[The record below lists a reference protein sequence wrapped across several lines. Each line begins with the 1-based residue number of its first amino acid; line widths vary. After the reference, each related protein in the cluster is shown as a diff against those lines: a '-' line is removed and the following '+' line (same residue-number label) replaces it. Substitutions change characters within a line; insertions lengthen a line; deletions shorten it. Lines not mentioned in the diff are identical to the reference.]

1 MALTEAWL
9 IEKAN
14 RKLNTSGMNKA
25 TSDKTRNVIK
35 KMAKEGIYLC

>member
-14 RKLNTSGMNKA
+14 RKLNVSGMNKSVA
-25 TSDKTRNVIK
+25 DKTRNVIK
-35 KMAKEGIYLC
+35 KMSKQG